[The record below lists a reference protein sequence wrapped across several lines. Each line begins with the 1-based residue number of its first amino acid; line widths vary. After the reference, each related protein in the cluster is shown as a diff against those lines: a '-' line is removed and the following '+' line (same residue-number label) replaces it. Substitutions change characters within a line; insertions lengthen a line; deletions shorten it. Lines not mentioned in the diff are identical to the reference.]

1 MKCPRCESE
10 GYDAADGWCRACGC
24 EDGPPV
30 AGVVLGMTFVFTFLV
45 VATVAIL
52 Y

>member
-1 MKCPRCESE
+1 MRCPRCESD

-24 EDGPPV
+24 EDGP
-30 AGVVLGMTFVFTFLV
+30 AVVGMALILTFIFTFVI
-45 VATVAIL
+45 VATLAIL